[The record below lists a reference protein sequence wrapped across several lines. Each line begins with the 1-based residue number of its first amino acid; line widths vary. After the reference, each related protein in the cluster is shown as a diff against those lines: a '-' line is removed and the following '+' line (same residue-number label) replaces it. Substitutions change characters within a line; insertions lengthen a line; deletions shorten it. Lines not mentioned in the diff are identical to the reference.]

1 MFSRSLISIEEV
13 LEESELFRIL
23 KNLGVELVDSSPK
36 YFSFYSCDPSKLQTT
51 FLTYVTSNKY
61 TLRYLGKEFALS
73 YSTVEENVTES
84 KKGALGSS
92 KTYIC
97 VLTTDTSLGLLQK
110 LAHSFNTSIKTKD
123 RDVSNQFIRN
133 LVPS

>member
-1 MFSRSLISIEEV
+1 MFSRSLISIDKLLQESDLLRLLKSFGAEV
-13 LEESELFRIL
+13 VNR
-23 KNLGVELVDSSPK
+23 SPK
-36 YFSFYSCDPSKLQTT
+36 SFSFDSCDPSKLQTT